1 MADPVAVSAPA
12 APRYDPGSH
21 KLLRQLVS
29 GGKRLLVYALQD
41 ETAAWLTLE
50 VTGSAML
57 GPGEVEQVVR
67 DSGVP
72 VEPERAQAAR
82 LHIGR
87 EFATGSSSP
96 GRACEPFLLAQ
107 GQPSLPGDDGRVEWA
122 LRVPGEHEISLTED
136 DRGRVDFRELGR
148 VANVNTGQAL
158 ARVIEPTQGKPGRTI
173 FGRPLPAKSGRRAP
187 LGAGPNVEVDAAGT
201 FRARIDGHVFL
212 RGVALCVEPV
222 YHVRGHVDLG
232 VGNLDVA
239 GTIHCHRD
247 VGDGFTLRAREHIL
261 VEGLVLDS
269 VLVAGGDIEVGGGIT
284 FRDAGRLRVGGR
296 LFARHLVNVRAD
308 VADAVWVQSQ
318 IVNCRISAGGRIH
331 CEHGQIVGGSVTAL
345 GGIVVRHL
353 GAEAGTRTIVRV
365 SADTFETEET
375 RALTLQIA
383 ELEGALNRIETRL
396 GPFIEDHALVEALA
410 PDKQAAVLA
419 LLEQAGQY
427 RTRMQQTVRARDAA
441 LARYAM
447 HMHEEIIVNGMLHAG
462 ADVGIDGCRRV
473 FTESVRG
480 PLRLQPDYSR
490 GDVRVVTL

>member
-1 MADPVAVSAPA
+1 M
-12 APRYDPGSH
+12 PRYDAGTH

-29 GGKRLLVYALQD
+29 GGKRLLVYAPQD
-41 ETAAWLTLE
+41 ESAAWLMLE
-50 VTGSAML
+50 VSGSAML
-57 GPGEVEQVVR
+57 GPGEVEQVIR

-72 VEPERAQAAR
+72 VEPERMQAAR

-87 EFATGSSSP
+87 EFAAGGAN
-96 GRACEPFLLAQ
+96 GRALEPFLLAL
-107 GQPSLPGDDGRVEWA
+107 GTPPQPGEDGRVEWT
-122 LRVPGEHEISLTED
+122 LRVPREHEISLAED
-136 DRGRVDFRELGR
+136 ERGRVDFRELGR
-148 VANVNTGQAL
+148 VVNVNAGQAL
-158 ARVIEPTQGKPGRTI
+158 ARVIEPGQGKPGRTV
-173 FGRPLPAKSGRRAP
+173 FGKPLPAKSGRRAP
-187 LGAGPNVEVDAAGT
+187 LGAGPNVELDATGN
-201 FRARIDGHVFL
+201 FRSKLDGHVFL

-269 VLVAGGDIEVGGGIT
+269 VLLAGGDIEVGGGIT
-284 FRDAGRLRVGGR
+284 FREFGRVRAGGR
-296 LFARHLVNVRAD
+296 LFARHLVNVRAE

-318 IVNCRISAGGRIH
+318 VVNCRISAAGRVH
-331 CEHGQIVGGSVTAL
+331 CKHGQIVGGSITAL
-345 GGIVVRHL
+345 GGIEVRHL

-375 RALTLQIA
+375 RALTLHIA
-383 ELEGALNRIETRL
+383 ELESALNRIETRL
-396 GPFIEDHALVEALA
+396 GPFIQDHALVEALA
-410 PDKQAAVLA
+410 PDKQTAVLA
-419 LLEQAGQY
+419 LLEQAGQF
-427 RTRMQQTVRARDAA
+427 RMRMQQAARARDAA
-441 LARYAM
+441 LSRYAM
-447 HMHEEIIVNGMLHAG
+447 HMHEEVIVHGMLHAG

-473 FTESVRG
+473 FTETVKG